1 MGSKGSVHGYLA
13 HALARAS
20 RQWEHVAE
28 ETLHFTVDMKQKV
41 KMVITFEGTSQRP
54 TYSPSAPVPEPVT
67 PSQQGNPC
75 GNFQE
80 DLDDFRDLTSLLS
93 NLSVF
98 PLRCWMDEM

>member
-1 MGSKGSVHGYLA
+1 MVTGPML
-13 HALARAS
+13 LARAS

-28 ETLHFTVDMKQKV
+28 ETLHFTVDMKQKM

-80 DLDDFRDLTSLLS
+80 DLDDFRNLTSLFS
-93 NLSVF
+93 NPPAF
-98 PLRCWMDEM
+98 PVRCWMDEM